1 MAKIMEEQLNLKHIE
16 ITLSVQIT
24 RQDRDCD
31 RHTMQ
36 EQEKTYKTP
45 HNKDIEEELNL
56 EHINIALSVQITR
69 QDRDRRGQ
77 ERHTDTQTYRHPL
90 TTWAR
95 QR

>member
-1 MAKIMEEQLNLKHIE
+1 
-16 ITLSVQIT
+16 
-24 RQDRDCD
+24 
-31 RHTMQ
+31 MQ
-36 EQEKTYKTP
+36 GKENTYKTP
-45 HNKDIEEELNL
+45 HNEDTEEELNL

-77 ERHTDTQTYRHPL
+77 ERHSDTQTYRHPL